1 MNGYYF
7 LASYYFI
14 QNELKKAEFYFKK
27 LYNQRHLTIGAIN
40 YFGSVAY
47 VLTLL
52 EIRKTKKALNI
63 IDTLESEVLL
73 FKNPYYIKLIDL
85 AKAEYYMTVDKVDIA
100 LQLTKGAEKMPLI
113 PFTHIIMPVF
123 SFLKI
128 FLHKTELSQVEN
140 IIKNTSSYIAQTHNK
155 LFDIYI
161 KLYEVLLLNEKQKNE
176 EALNNLKIVITIASE
191 LNIARPFFE
200 LSPYLKPL
208 LINLKNE
215 FKNNQFYQKIVKSSN
230 KFNTYNFTRRE
241 LEVLPLLQLSDKEIS
256 KKLFIAVKTVK
267 RHNGNIFKKL
277 NVNKRIDAYYKA
289 KNLGI
294 IV

>member
-1 MNGYYF
+1 
-7 LASYYFI
+7 
-14 QNELKKAEFYFKK
+14 
-27 LYNQRHLTIGAIN
+27 LYSQRHLTIGAIN

-52 EIRKTKKALNI
+52 EIRKTNKALNI
-63 IDTLESEVLL
+63 IETLESEVIL

-85 AKAEYYMTVDKVDIA
+85 ARAEYYLTVGKVDIA
-100 LQLTKGAEKMPLI
+100 LQLAKGTEKIPLV
-113 PFTHIIMPVF
+113 PFSHIIMPSFSVF
-123 SFLKI
+123 KI
-128 FLHKTELSQVEN
+128 FLYNTELSQVEN
-140 IIKNTSSYIAQTHNK
+140 IIKKTSSYINHTHNK

-161 KLYEVLLLNEKQKNE
+161 KLYEVLLLSEKQKNE
-176 EALNNLKIVITIASE
+176 EALNNLKIVITAASE
-191 LNIARPFFE
+191 LNIVRPFFE
-200 LSPYLKPL
+200 LSSYLKPL
-208 LINLKNE
+208 LINLKDEYKDNL
-215 FKNNQFYQKIVKSSN
+215 FYQKIIKSSN
-230 KFNTYNFTRRE
+230 KLNKYNFTRRE